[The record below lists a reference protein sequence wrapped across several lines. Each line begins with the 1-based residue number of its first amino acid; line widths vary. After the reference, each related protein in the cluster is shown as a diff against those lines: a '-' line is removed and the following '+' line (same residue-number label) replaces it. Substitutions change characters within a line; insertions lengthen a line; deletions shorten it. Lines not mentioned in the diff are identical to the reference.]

1 MQHFLRV
8 TLLGLLASTAMAT
21 NEASPA
27 LPTDTPSITLVM
39 DGADEALWQPW
50 RERILAYLELPAPP
64 YTEALRARV
73 VEQLAHLHYF
83 SSIGC
88 NLDDGHLACSV
99 APLPMVANAEIRGHL
114 PLVLLR
120 EDVRR
125 RLFLRPGTLLHTL
138 PQTLA
143 DQQTRLRK
151 FLVSAGYLDAKIHI
165 DTHPV
170 PAGFPNQGLAL
181 DVHVD
186 IGASTAIRHIDVTG
200 NAVIADAAVDDMYR
214 HTAFL
219 WFGAGRFQPSEMADD
234 TLSLTERLQQEG
246 YFAANARATYERV
259 AGTPYV
265 DVHVHIDAGPFLR
278 MHFAG
283 NQAFSNADLHDLA
296 TFRVAG
302 AVDAIEIEETRKA
315 FLAAYQEKG
324 YDDVVIETESSAEH
338 GLEVTYRFIENA
350 RRKITRVSFE
360 GRQAIS
366 GKSLQ
371 EGLNTHPSGVIA
383 NPWVDAWVQDDVK
396 AIRRAYE
403 NQGFADARVEA
414 RKRVLEDGTI
424 EAIFSIEEN
433 AQAHMDRIGITG
445 DLPLGHELALRKQ
458 LRLPEVPQPWVA
470 QRAITLEDNVRASLA
485 NVGYLHAQVSP
496 RITPPA
502 PPSQP
507 NYHLNF
513 DVVAGPQARYQGLFL
528 RGEVRTRTRVITDE
542 VSLDGGDVLDLV
554 QVSRAQRR
562 LRGLNIFS
570 SLDFTPMQASPQSPN
585 TFLLASVQERD
596 VRTLDI
602 IAAFST
608 DDLGSLGL
616 TFKDLNALGRGM
628 TWTGELR
635 LGDAA
640 RLTPLHIGNVDKLS
654 LGLRAPH
661 PEGLPFDLSLNGGF
675 SYRNYD
681 TFSERL
687 LGGGLAI
694 ARVLLERD
702 ACPLC
707 PTITGKLAYQL
718 ALTNYEVKDLAA
730 RGPGLPPG
738 AATKATTGRIIPS
751 LVIDTRDAPLDPHRG
766 YAVNLQFEAAQR
778 YLAGPFYDDAASFW
792 RVLTGAQGFVQI
804 AKPTLMHLTRRRTL
818 GGPLVLAMSLQYN
831 IEGPWTHGG
840 SVPNAETFSYGGD
853 FSVRGLATGATSFLL
868 SQALV
873 QGTAELR
880 FYFFQVGIGTLQV
893 AGFTDFATAAMRTSG
908 LFREITV
915 TAGPALRYVT
925 AVGPLSVA
933 YAWPLVRPP
942 SLIAADVAPA
952 KGRLHVSFGYSF

>member
-1 MQHFLRV
+1 M
-8 TLLGLLASTAMAT
+8 TMAT
-21 NEASPA
+21 TAAADTALAASLAPTIPKTAPA
-27 LPTDTPSITLVM
+27 ARSESVVLDLAGS
-39 DGADEALWQPW
+39 DEATWRPW

-73 VEQLAHLHYF
+73 VEQLAQLHYF
-83 SSIGC
+83 SGIGC
-88 NLDDGHLACSV
+88 NLSDGRLHCTME
-99 APLPMVANAEIRGHL
+99 PLPMVASAEIRGDL

-138 PQTLA
+138 PQTL
-143 DQQTRLRK
+143 DEQETRLQK
-151 FLVSAGYLDAKIHI
+151 FLVNNGYLDAQVHI
-165 DTHPV
+165 ASHPV

-181 DVHVD
+181 QVNVD
-186 IGASTAIRHIDVTG
+186 IGASTSIRNIAVTG
-200 NAVIADAAVDDMYR
+200 DAIIADAQVDDLYR

-219 WFGAGRFQPSEMADD
+219 WFGAGRFQPAELADD
-234 TLSLTERLQQEG
+234 TLTLTEQLQEEG

-259 AGTPYV
+259 AKTPFV
-265 DVHVHIDAGPFLR
+265 DVHVHIDAGPYLR

-283 NQAFSNADLHDLA
+283 NQAFSNNDLHEMA
-296 TFRVAG
+296 TFRSAG
-302 AVDAIEIEETRKA
+302 AVDAIEIDETRKA
-315 FLAAYQEKG
+315 YLAAYQEKG
-324 YDDVVIETESSAEH
+324 YDNVIIETETGSEH
-338 GLEVTYRFIENA
+338 GLEVTFRFIENA
-350 RRKITRVSFE
+350 KRKVSRVTFE
-360 GRQAIS
+360 GRSAIPA
-366 GKSLQ
+366 KVLQ
-371 EGLNTHPSGVIA
+371 EGLNTHASGVIP
-383 NPWVDAWVQDDVK
+383 NRWVDAWVLDDVQ

-403 NQGFADARVEA
+403 NKGFAAARVEGH
-414 RKRVLEDGTI
+414 KRVLENGTLEAVFTI
-424 EAIFSIEEN
+424 EEGP
-433 AQAHMDRIGITG
+433 QAHLERVGIAG

-458 LRLPEVPQPWVA
+458 VHLQEGPQPWVA
-470 QRAITLEDNVRASLA
+470 QSAITLEDNVRAALA
-485 NVGYLHAQVSP
+485 NMGYLHAQLTP
-496 RITPPA
+496 HITPPS

-507 NYHLNF
+507 NYHLDF
-513 DVVAGPQARYQGLFL
+513 GIVAGPQAHYQGLFL

-542 VSLDGGDVLDLV
+542 VSLEDGEVLDLV

-562 LRGLNIFS
+562 LRGLNIFG

-596 VRTLDI
+596 VRTVDV

-654 LGLRAPH
+654 LNLRAPH

-687 LGGGLAI
+687 LGGGVAI
-694 ARVLLERD
+694 ARVLLERNT
-702 ACPLC
+702 CPLC

-718 ALTNYEVKDLAA
+718 ALTDYEIKDLAA

-738 AATKATTGRIIPS
+738 AASQVTTGRIIPS
-751 LVIDTRDAPLDPHRG
+751 LAIDTRDAPLDPHRG

-792 RVLTGAQGFVQI
+792 RVLTGVQGFVQI
-804 AKPTLMHLTRRRTL
+804 AKPTLVHLTRRRTL
-818 GGPLVLAMSLQYN
+818 GGPLVLAMSLQYD

-840 SVPNAETFSYGGD
+840 SVPAAETYSYGGD

-868 SQALV
+868 SQAMV
-873 QGTAELR
+873 QGTMELR
-880 FYFFQVGIGTLQV
+880 FYFLQAGIGTLQI
-893 AGFTDFATAAMRTSG
+893 AGFTDFATAAMRTSE
-908 LFREITV
+908 LFREVTV

-925 AVGPLSVA
+925 SVGPLSVA

-942 SLIAADVAPA
+942 SLIAADVAPPN
-952 KGRLHVSFGYSF
+952 GRLHISFGYSF

>member
-1 MQHFLRV
+1 
-8 TLLGLLASTAMAT
+8 MAT
-21 NEASPA
+21 PTTSGDAQAVSPA
-27 LPTDTPSITLVM
+27 DTPPITLVM
-39 DGADEALWQPW
+39 PGANEATWQPW
-50 RERILAYLELPAPP
+50 RERILAYLELPPPP
-64 YTEALRARV
+64 YTETLRARV
-73 VEQLAHLHYF
+73 VEQLAQLHYF
-83 SSIGC
+83 SGIGC
-88 NLDDGHLACSV
+88 NLEDGHLACTME
-99 APLPMVANAEIRGHL
+99 ALPMVASAEIRGFL
-114 PLVLLR
+114 PLALLR

-138 PQTLA
+138 PQTLTE
-143 DQQTRLRK
+143 QEMRLRK
-151 FLVSAGYLDAKIHI
+151 FLVSTGYLDAKVHI

-181 DVHVD
+181 DVHVN
-186 IGASTAIRHIDVTG
+186 IGGITTIRHIAVTG
-200 NAVIADAAVDDMYR
+200 DAIIADATVDDMFR

-219 WFGAGRFQPSEMADD
+219 WFGAGRFQPAEMAED
-234 TLSLTERLQQEG
+234 TLSLTERLQQAG
-246 YFAANARATYERV
+246 YFSANARATYERV

-265 DVHVHIDAGPFLR
+265 DVHVHIDAGPYLR

-283 NQAFSNADLHDLA
+283 NQAFSNNELRDMA
-296 TFRVAG
+296 TFHAAG

-315 FLAAYQEKG
+315 YLAAYQEKG
-324 YDDVVIETESSAEH
+324 YDSVVIETETTAEH
-338 GLEVTYRFIENA
+338 GLEVTFRFIENA
-350 RRKITRVSFE
+350 RRKLGKVTFE
-360 GRQAIS
+360 GRRAIS
-366 GKSLQ
+366 VKVLQ
-371 EGLNTHPSGVIA
+371 EGLNTHPSGLIA
-383 NPWVDAWVQDDVK
+383 NPWVDAWVLDDVK

-403 NQGFADARVEA
+403 NQGFADARIEA
-414 RKRVLEDGTI
+414 HKRVLENGTI
-424 EAIFSIEEN
+424 EAIFSVDEGT
-433 AQAHMDRIGITG
+433 QAHMDRIGITG
-445 DLPLGHELALRKQ
+445 DLPLGYELALRKQ
-458 LRLPEVPQPWVA
+458 LRLQETPQPWVA
-470 QRAITLEDNVRASLA
+470 QRAITLEDNLRASLA
-485 NVGYLHAQVSP
+485 NVGYLHAHVTP
-496 RITPPA
+496 RIAPPT

-513 DVVAGPQARYQGLFL
+513 DVVTGAQARYHGLFL
-528 RGEVRTRTRVITDE
+528 RGEVRTRERVITDE
-542 VSLDGGDVLDLV
+542 VSLNENEVLDLV

-596 VRTLDI
+596 VRTVDL

-640 RLTPLHIGNVDKLS
+640 HLTPLHIGNVDKLT
-654 LGLRAPH
+654 LDLRAPH

-687 LGGGLAI
+687 LGGGVAI

-718 ALTNYEVKDLAA
+718 ALTNYDVKNAEA
-730 RGPGLPPG
+730 RGPDLPPG
-738 AATKATTGRIIPS
+738 AVSKATTGRIIPS
-751 LVIDTRDAPLDPHRG
+751 IVIDTRDAPLDPHRG
-766 YAVNLQFEAAQR
+766 YAINLQFEAADR
-778 YLAGPFYDDAASFW
+778 YLAGPFYGNAASFW
-792 RVLTGAQGFVQI
+792 RALTGAQGFVQI
-804 AKPTLMHLTRRRTL
+804 AKPTLLHLTRRRTL
-818 GGPLVLAMSLQYN
+818 GGPMVLATSLQYN

-840 SVPNAETFSYGGD
+840 SVPDAETFSYGGD
-853 FSVRGLATGATSFLL
+853 FSVRGLATGATSILL

-873 QGTAELR
+873 QGTVELR

-893 AGFTDFATAAMRTSG
+893 AGFTDFATAAMRTSD

-933 YAWPLVRPP
+933 YAWPLVRPAR
-942 SLIAADVAPA
+942 LIAANVAPA
-952 KGRLHVSFGYSF
+952 NGRLHVSFGYSF